1 MIKTDKALEVKERSK
16 VTSAGKQQNTS
27 PVLQSG
33 DSLSCL
39 FYSSFD
45 KMTFHKSQKQT
56 LPISILAGRVSSSEE
71 A

>member
-27 PVLQSG
+27 PILRAG

-39 FYSSFD
+39 F
-45 KMTFHKSQKQT
+45 
-56 LPISILAGRVSSSEE
+56 
-71 A
+71 